1 VTTSDRL
8 AELGLTLPPPPPP
21 LPAFQAYVTDGDTIY
36 VSGQIATRDGALVAS
51 GQLGAGVDLATGQ
64 DAARACAVN
73 LLAQLQAAAGTLDAV
88 RVLKLTVF
96 VASAVG
102 FTDQPLVA
110 NGASELITAVLGE
123 AGAHARSAVG
133 VAGLPLGS
141 PVEIEA
147 VARRR

>member
-8 AELGLTLPPPPPP
+8 AELGLTLPPAPPP
-21 LPAFQAYVTDGDTIY
+21 LAAFQAYVTDGDTIY

-51 GQLGAGVDLATGQ
+51 GQLGAEVDLAAGQ